1 MALPLW
7 PKDGVRSTRVP
18 PFPFAETR
26 SGSEIDLRE
35 QMSLIIE
42 GNDAWPRR
50 GHWVLLRK
58 MDHRQRCF
66 CWNEKPEGSER
77 ENEDKGKYNEPK
89 LRCPVCHGEGWIYE
103 EQLQLT
109 RRRLVAPEI
118 GLAGAE
124 RMTDVGWMNI
134 NYIIF
139 YFQYFV
145 DINKADQIIELA
157 LDDEGKPLIPYQ
169 RKEMYRIA
177 VVEPFRDLNGRVE
190 YWRAA
195 AKLEVV

>member
-1 MALPLW
+1 
-7 PKDGVRSTRVP
+7 
-18 PFPFAETR
+18 
-26 SGSEIDLRE
+26 
-35 QMSLIIE
+35 
-42 GNDAWPRR
+42 
-50 GHWVLLRK
+50 
-58 MDHRQRCF
+58 
-66 CWNEKPEGSER
+66 
-77 ENEDKGKYNEPK
+77 
-89 LRCPVCHGEGWIYE
+89 VCHGEGWIYE

-190 YWRAA
+190 YWRIA
-195 AKLEVV
+195 AKLEVI